1 MSSKNDTNC
10 RPKGEQYVSSGHS
23 FPLPTGEE
31 FFRYPY
37 ILMATNF
44 PFVHEKALAYRWIV
58 RVSRSCYAARILIE
72 VR

>member
-23 FPLPTGEE
+23 FPLPTGEK

-44 PFVHEKALAYRWIV
+44 PFVHEKALA
-58 RVSRSCYAARILIE
+58 
-72 VR
+72 